1 MPEKKFTID
10 VVSDVVCPWCFV
22 GRKRLEQALEL
33 NPDIDV
39 TVNWRPFQL
48 DPTIPPQGKDRK
60 RYMQEKFGGSDRIF
74 EIHQQLTELGKE
86 VGIEFDF
93 DSIEISPNTLDAH
106 RLIRWASQA
115 QPNVQDTLVG
125 ILFSYYFEQ
134 GKDIGDSEVLLEA
147 AEEVGMDVAI
157 VASLLPT
164 DADTVGVR
172 QEIDTANQIGVRGV
186 PCFILDQKYAVMG
199 AQSAE
204 TLADA
209 IRQTAD
215 GFEPGSSN
223 GL

>member
-1 MPEKKFTID
+1 MADKKFTID
-10 VVSDVVCPWCFV
+10 VVSDVVCPWCFL

-39 TVNWRPFQL
+39 SVNWRPFQL
-48 DPTIPPQGKDRK
+48 DPTIPRQGKDRK
-60 RYMQEKFGGSDRIF
+60 RYLQEKFGSSDRIF
-74 EIHQQLTELGKE
+74 EIHQQLTELGSE
-86 VGIEFDF
+86 AGIEFDF
-93 DSIEISPNTLDAH
+93 EAIEMSPNTLDAH
-106 RLIRWASQA
+106 RLIRWAAQA
-115 QPNVQDTLVG
+115 TPNVQDTVVG

-134 GKDIGDSEVLLEA
+134 GKDIGDHEVLLEA
-147 AEEVGMDVAI
+147 AGEAGMDVSI

-164 DADTVGVR
+164 DADVVGVR

-186 PCFILDQKYAVMG
+186 PCFILDQKYAIMG

-215 GFEPGSSN
+215 GFEPGA
-223 GL
+223 

>member
-1 MPEKKFTID
+1 MADKKFTID
-10 VVSDVVCPWCFV
+10 VVSDVVCPWCFL

-39 TVNWRPFQL
+39 SVNWRPFQL
-48 DPTIPPQGKDRK
+48 DPTIPRQGKDRK
-60 RYMQEKFGGSDRIF
+60 RYLQEKFGSSDRIF
-74 EIHQQLTELGKE
+74 EIHQQLTELGSE
-86 VGIEFDF
+86 AGIEFDF
-93 DSIEISPNTLDAH
+93 EAIEMSPNTLDAH
-106 RLIRWASQA
+106 RLIRWAAQA
-115 QPNVQDTLVG
+115 TPNVQDTVVG

-134 GKDIGDSEVLLEA
+134 GKDIGDHEVLLEA
-147 AEEVGMDVAI
+147 AGEAGMDVSI

-164 DADTVGVR
+164 DADVVGVR

-215 GFEPGSSN
+215 GFEPGA
-223 GL
+223 

>member
-1 MPEKKFTID
+1 MTDKKFTID
-10 VVSDVVCPWCFV
+10 VVSDVVCPWCFL
-22 GRKRLEQALEL
+22 GRKRLESALAL
-33 NPDIDV
+33 NPDLDV

-48 DPTIPPQGKDRK
+48 DPTIPPQGKDRN
-60 RYMQEKFGGSDRIF
+60 RYMQEKFGSSDRIF
-74 EIHQQLTELGKE
+74 EIHQQLVELGKE
-86 VGIEFDF
+86 AGIEFDF
-93 DSIEISPNTLDAH
+93 DSIQVSPNTLDAH

-115 QPNVQDTLVG
+115 KPNVQDALVG

-134 GKDIGDSEVLLEA
+134 GKNIGAHQVLLEA
-147 AEEVGMDVAI
+147 AGEARMDVAI
-157 VASLLPT
+157 VASLLST

-172 QEIDTANQIGVRGV
+172 QEIDTANQIGIRGV

-215 GFEPGSSN
+215 GFEPRPV
-223 GL
+223 

>member
-1 MPEKKFTID
+1 MPDKKFTID
-10 VVSDVVCPWCFV
+10 VVSDVVCPWCFL
-22 GRKRLEQALEL
+22 GRKRLERALEL

-60 RYMQEKFGGSDRIF
+60 RYLQEKFGGSDRIF
-74 EIHQQLTELGKE
+74 EIHQQLTSLGLE
-86 VGIEFDF
+86 AGIEFDF
-93 DSIEISPNTLDAH
+93 DAIEISPNTLDAH

-115 QPNVQDTLVG
+115 APNVQDAVVG

-134 GKDIGDSEVLLEA
+134 GKDIGDHQVLLEA
-147 AEEVGMDVAI
+147 AGEAGMDVAI

-164 DADTVGVR
+164 DADAVGVR

-215 GFEPGSSN
+215 GFEPGNS
-223 GL
+223 

>member
-22 GRKRLEQALEL
+22 GRKRLQYALEL
-33 NPDIDV
+33 NPDLDV

-48 DPTIPPQGKDRK
+48 DPTIPLQGKDRK
-60 RYMQEKFGGSDRIF
+60 RYMQEKFGSSDRIF

-147 AEEVGMDVAI
+147 AEEAGMDVAI

-215 GFEPGSSN
+215 GFEPGSN
-223 GL
+223 

>member
-39 TVNWRPFQL
+39 SVNWRPFQL

-60 RYMQEKFGGSDRIF
+60 RYMQEKFGSSDRIF

-134 GKDIGDSEVLLEA
+134 GKDIGDAEVLLEA
-147 AEEVGMDVAI
+147 AAEAGMDVAI

-164 DADTVGVR
+164 DADAVGVR

-186 PCFILDQKYAVMG
+186 PCFILDQKYALMG

-215 GFEPGSSN
+215 GFEPGS
-223 GL
+223 GAA